1 VGILVKDQAREPHCA
16 FVFRLSSFVFRL
28 WSFPSLAPFPLS
40 DSATMHGTFT
50 QKLIMTVITGFA
62 AACLLYLFRHVVQQA
77 FWESNEGWKKS
88 LYQRAT
94 PPPVIR

>member
-1 VGILVKDQAREPHCA
+1 
-16 FVFRLSSFVFRL
+16 
-28 WSFPSLAPFPLS
+28 
-40 DSATMHGTFT
+40 MHGTFT